1 MNYKYILFFIL
12 GLDALIL
19 IIQTGELSISY
30 YEASLLYGDFSPLQA
45 IIKLSI
51 YIFGQ
56 NDFALRFPMIFFHVM
71 SVLLLFKIS
80 EKYLKSQRNRA
91 WLVLVFILLPGVMSS
106 ALIVHSAGFVLFGL
120 LLYVYI
126 YENYS
131 SKYLYPLL
139 IIYLLVNE
147 GFIYLFLALSIFALY
162 KKEKVFFT
170 FNLVLFLISL
180 MLYGIDTHGSPKG
193 YFIDSIGIYAAIFT
207 PIIFIYLF
215 YVLYRRYL
223 IKDIDILWFIA
234 TVAFIFSLLLS
245 FRQRVNL
252 EYFAPYLMLALPLMA
267 QTFEHSY
274 RVRLN
279 QFKKRYRLIFIVSL
293 SLLFI
298 NSSVIFFNQY
308 LYLIIEKPRKH
319 FSYKMHVAKELAAK
333 LKEKNITCVQTDK
346 KMSIRLEYYG
356 VTKCNK
362 YLLQKNQLD
371 SNHKDN
377 VTISYK
383 NRVVYSARV
392 TKLNKI

>member
-30 YEASLLYGDFSPLQA
+30 YEASLLYGDFSPLQS

-56 NDFALRFPMIFFHVM
+56 NDFALRFPMIFFHIM
-71 SVLLLFKIS
+71 SVLLLFNIS
-80 EKYLKSQRNRA
+80 KKYLKSQRNRA
-91 WLVLVFILLPGVMSS
+91 WLILVFILLPGVMSS
-106 ALIVHSAGFVLFGL
+106 ALIVNSAGFVLFGL

-131 SKYLYPLL
+131 YKYLYPILV
-139 IIYLLVNE
+139 IYLLINE

-162 KKEKVFFT
+162 KKEKLFFI

-223 IKDIDILWFIA
+223 TKDIDILWFIS
-234 TVAFIFSLLLS
+234 TVAFVFSLLLS

-279 QFKKRYRLIFIVSL
+279 QFKKKYKLIFIVSL

-308 LYLIIEKPRKH
+308 LYLIIEKPKRH
-319 FSYKMHVAKELAAK
+319 FSYKMHVAKELATK
-333 LKEKNITCVQTDK
+333 LKERNITCVKTDK
-346 KMSIRLEYYG
+346 KMSIRLKYYG

-371 SNHKDN
+371 TNHNNN